1 MKQMRRSLIALA
13 ASGAL
18 AAPMLAHAD
27 GDVAAGKE
35 KYASCAACHGADG
48 GGQGGAFPK
57 LTGLGQDEVAKSLA
71 AYRDG
76 DQDYLKSVGLGDR
89 YGTMAPNA
97 SSLSDGDIADLA
109 AYIADE
115 FGGGEGGNGD
125 EQAAA
130 EPAAESGE
138 IAKADVERGQAMYS
152 SCAICHGEQGE
163 GGHLVNA
170 PKLRGTS
177 ASQIASLLKVY
188 RKGTEMGQYSYTMI
202 PQATHLSDADI
213 NNLAAYIAT
222 IGKEGAADGANG
234 DEPEGAPAM

>member
-18 AAPMLAHAD
+18 AAPVLAQAA
-27 GDVAAGKE
+27 GDIAAGKE
-35 KYASCAACHGADG
+35 KYATCAACHGADG

-57 LTGLGQDEVAKSLA
+57 LTGLGQEETVKKLT
-71 AYRDG
+71 AYREG

-97 SSLSDGDIADLA
+97 ANLSDEDIADLA

-115 FGGGEGGNGD
+115 FGGEAGGDGG

-130 EPAAESGE
+130 EPAAPSAA
-138 IAKADVERGQAMYS
+138 IAKADIVRGEALYS

-163 GGHLVNA
+163 GGHLLNA
-170 PKLRGTS
+170 PKLKGLP
-177 ASQIASLLKVY
+177 ASQVASLLKVY
-188 RKGTEMGQYSYTMI
+188 RKGTEMGPNSYAMI

-222 IGKEGAADGANG
+222 IGEDVDVMQEA
-234 DEPEGAPAM
+234 ETE

>member
-18 AAPMLAHAD
+18 AAPMLAHAV

-57 LTGLGQDEVAKSLA
+57 LTGLDQEGTAKKLA

-97 SSLSDGDIADLA
+97 SNLSDEDIDDLA

-115 FGGGEGGNGD
+115 FGGSAGGEGGD
-125 EQAAA
+125 QAAA
-130 EPAAESGE
+130 EPAAESGA
-138 IAKADVERGQAMYS
+138 IAKADVERGQALYS

-163 GGHLVNA
+163 GGHLMNA
-170 PKLRGTS
+170 PKLKGLP
-177 ASQIASLLKVY
+177 ASQVASLLKVY
-188 RKGTEMGQYSYTMI
+188 RKGTEMGQYSYAMI

-213 NNLAAYIAT
+213 NNLAAYVAT
-222 IGKEGAADGANG
+222 IGK
-234 DEPEGAPAM
+234 DEVVEQE

>member
-18 AAPMLAHAD
+18 AAPMLAHAA

-57 LTGLGQDEVAKSLA
+57 LTGLGQDETAKKLT
-71 AYRDG
+71 AYREG
-76 DQDYLKSVGLGDR
+76 DQDYLKSVGLGGR

-97 SSLSDGDIADLA
+97 SNLSDEDIADLA

-115 FGGGEGGNGD
+115 FGGSAGGEGGD
-125 EQAAA
+125 QAAA

-138 IAKADVERGQAMYS
+138 IAQADVERGQALYS

-163 GGHLVNA
+163 GGHLMNA
-170 PKLRGTS
+170 PKLKGLP
-177 ASQIASLLKVY
+177 ASQVASLLKVY
-188 RKGTEMGQYSYTMI
+188 RKGTEMGQYSYAMI

-213 NNLAAYIAT
+213 NNLAAYVAT
-222 IGKEGAADGANG
+222 IGEAEGDSA
-234 DEPEGAPAM
+234 E

>member
-18 AAPMLAHAD
+18 VAPLLSYAA

-35 KYASCAACHGADG
+35 KYATCAACHGADG

-57 LTGLGQDEVAKSLA
+57 LTGLGQDEVAKKLT
-71 AYRDG
+71 AYREG
-76 DQDYLKSVGLGDR
+76 DQDYLKSVGLGSR

-97 SSLSDGDIADLA
+97 ANLSDEDIADLA

-115 FGGGEGGNGD
+115 FGGSAGGNGGD

-130 EPAAESGE
+130 EPAAQSGA
-138 IAKADVERGQAMYS
+138 IAKADVERGQALYS

-163 GGHLVNA
+163 GGHLLNA
-170 PKLRGTS
+170 PKLKGLP
-177 ASQIASLLKVY
+177 ASQVASLLKVY
-188 RKGTEMGQYSYTMI
+188 RKGTEMGPNSYAMI

-222 IGKEGAADGANG
+222 IGEGEADAA
-234 DEPEGAPAM
+234 E